1 MLMTIWALVPIAFGS
16 LGNKQ
21 QSETPYRSVNY
32 GRVARLTESFPIE
45 IRLTPDFRK
54 QLRKLEKRY
63 RKIKSDLEPILIQI
77 QMGEIVGD
85 RLQGLDADV
94 FKVRIRNSDTNR
106 GKSGGYRV
114 IYWLKLPECVVLLD
128 IYSKS
133 DRDDIEVNMIQD
145 IITEFDKQID
155 DETE

>member
-1 MLMTIWALVPIAFGS
+1 M
-16 LGNKQ
+16 
-21 QSETPYRSVNY
+21 
-32 GRVARLTESFPIE
+32 TESFPIE
-45 IRLTPDFRK
+45 IRVTPDFQK

-63 RKIKSDLEPILIQI
+63 RKIKSDIEPILMQI

-85 RLQGLDADV
+85 RLQGIDAEI
-94 FKVRIRNSDTNR
+94 FKVRVRNSDTNR

-133 DRDDIEVNMIQD
+133 ERDDVEVIIIQN
-145 IITEFDKQID
+145 IITAFELQNND
-155 DETE
+155 DNDE

>member
-1 MLMTIWALVPIAFGS
+1 
-16 LGNKQ
+16 
-21 QSETPYRSVNY
+21 
-32 GRVARLTESFPIE
+32 LTESFPIE

>member
-1 MLMTIWALVPIAFGS
+1 M
-16 LGNKQ
+16 
-21 QSETPYRSVNY
+21 
-32 GRVARLTESFPIE
+32 TESLPLE

-63 RKIKSDLEPILIQI
+63 RKIKSDLDPILMQI
-77 QMGEIVGD
+77 QRGKTVGD
-85 RLQGLDADV
+85 RLEGLDAEV
-94 FKVRIRNSDTNR
+94 FKVRVRNSDTNR

-133 DRDDIEVNMIQD
+133 DRDDIERNIIQD
-145 IITEFDKQID
+145 IITEFDEQID
-155 DETE
+155 NEVEG

>member
-1 MLMTIWALVPIAFGS
+1 V
-16 LGNKQ
+16 
-21 QSETPYRSVNY
+21 
-32 GRVARLTESFPIE
+32 RLTESFPIE
-45 IRLTPDFRK
+45 IRVTPDFRK

-85 RLQGLDADV
+85 RLQGLDAEV
-94 FKVRIRNSDTNR
+94 FKVRVRNSDTNR

-133 DRDDIEVNMIQD
+133 DREDIEINTIQD
-145 IITEFDKQID
+145 IITEFDKQTD
-155 DETE
+155 DEIA

>member
-1 MLMTIWALVPIAFGS
+1 M
-16 LGNKQ
+16 
-21 QSETPYRSVNY
+21 
-32 GRVARLTESFPIE
+32 VARLTESFPIE
-45 IRLTPDFRK
+45 IRITPDFRK

-63 RKIKSDLEPILIQI
+63 RKIRSDLEPILTQI
-77 QMGEIVGD
+77 QMGESVGD
-85 RLQGLDADV
+85 RLQGIDAEV
-94 FKVRIRNSDTNR
+94 FKVRVRNSDTNR

-133 DRDDIEVNMIQD
+133 DRDDVEVNIIQD

>member
-1 MLMTIWALVPIAFGS
+1 
-16 LGNKQ
+16 
-21 QSETPYRSVNY
+21 
-32 GRVARLTESFPIE
+32 LTESFPIK
-45 IRLTPDFRK
+45 IRVTPDFRK

-85 RLQGLDADV
+85 RLQGLDAEV
-94 FKVRIRNSDTNR
+94 FKVRVRNSDTNR

-133 DRDDIEVNMIQD
+133 DRDDVEANIIQD
-145 IITEFDKQID
+145 IITEFDKQTD

>member
-1 MLMTIWALVPIAFGS
+1 M
-16 LGNKQ
+16 
-21 QSETPYRSVNY
+21 
-32 GRVARLTESFPIE
+32 TESLPIE
-45 IRLTPDFRK
+45 IRFTPDFRK

-77 QMGEIVGD
+77 QMGEIIGD
-85 RLQGLDADV
+85 RLQGIDVEV
-94 FKVRIRNSDTNR
+94 FKVRVRNSDTNR

-133 DRDDIEVNMIQD
+133 DREDIEINIIQD
-145 IITEFDKQID
+145 IIAEFDKQID

>member
-1 MLMTIWALVPIAFGS
+1 
-16 LGNKQ
+16 
-21 QSETPYRSVNY
+21 
-32 GRVARLTESFPIE
+32 VARLTESFPIE
-45 IRLTPDFRK
+45 IRVTPDFRK

-85 RLQGLDADV
+85 RLQGLDAEV
-94 FKVRIRNSDTNR
+94 FKVRVRNSDTNR

-133 DRDDIEVNMIQD
+133 DQDDVEVNIIQD
-145 IITEFDKQID
+145 IIIEFDKQID
-155 DETE
+155 DEIE

>member
-1 MLMTIWALVPIAFGS
+1 M
-16 LGNKQ
+16 
-21 QSETPYRSVNY
+21 
-32 GRVARLTESFPIE
+32 TESLPIE
-45 IRLTPDFRK
+45 IRVTPDFKK

-63 RKIKSDLEPILIQI
+63 RKIKSDLEPILMQI

-85 RLQGLDADV
+85 RLQGIDAEV
-94 FKVRIRNSDTNR
+94 FKVRVRNSDTNR

-114 IYWLKLPECVVLLD
+114 IYCLKLPECVVLLD

-133 DRDDIEVNMIQD
+133 DRDDIEVNIIQD